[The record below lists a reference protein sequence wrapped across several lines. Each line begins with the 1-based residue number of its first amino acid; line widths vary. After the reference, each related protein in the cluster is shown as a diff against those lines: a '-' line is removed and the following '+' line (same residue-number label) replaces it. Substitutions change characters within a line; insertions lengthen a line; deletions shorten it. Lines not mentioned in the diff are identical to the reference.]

1 LPDDCRGHDLPLRR
15 VYDVDA
21 RLSRHSCANGG
32 ALFRWLPS
40 WQGQPLGYLRREF
53 VLPGLPKQTVSF
65 VLAEMTRLHHV
76 AVELLGQAEPHTSE
90 IAAALAA
97 SRKAELPMVL
107 PMRISQLCSGALGP
121 NS

>member
-1 LPDDCRGHDLPLRR
+1 VAAILARSATRLLTRSATRLLRR
-15 VYDVDA
+15 D
-21 RLSRHSCANGG
+21 
-32 ALFRWLPS
+32 
-40 WQGQPLGYLRREF
+40 F
-53 VLPGLPKQTVSF
+53 VLPDLPKQTVSF

>member
-1 LPDDCRGHDLPLRR
+1 
-15 VYDVDA
+15 
-21 RLSRHSCANGG
+21 
-32 ALFRWLPS
+32 
-40 WQGQPLGYLRREF
+40 QGQPLGYLRREF

-121 NS
+121 NSSIILRDNNSPPRRVWLEFLRLRASAAELDFEREA